1 MLNLRYSE
9 NAGLNKTPVKI
20 HLLAP
25 FTLLN
30 VLLENLVTHVAP
42 VLFPL
47 GRVALGRVLP
57 FSTAFL
63 PTPRPQS
70 SSGALWI
77 IFIGS
82 SLPELPVAHPGLWP
96 SAW

>member
-9 NAGLNKTPVKI
+9 NAGLNKTPVTI

-25 FTLLN
+25 FYPPQCAARKLSDACGPCSISAGQSGTR
-30 VLLENLVTHVAP
+30 TRP
-42 VLFPL
+42 
-47 GRVALGRVLP
+47 
-57 FSTAFL
+57 SFL
-63 PTPRPQS
+63 PTPHPQS

-77 IFIGS
+77 ICIGS